1 MRKSIL
7 EKRLKRLIAKKA
19 ELTERCNAAE
29 SAAEVRKLTK
39 ELEEKN
45 DEIAETQ
52 EELEAIEAEEKR
64 MAESV
69 ATIETREGVPANAKL
84 VNGTA
89 KASFTM
95 PTQSEQRGD
104 VNPRETMEYRQAFR
118 KYMTSGVMA
127 PELRAGNAISTDDSG
142 AAIPVTIMNE
152 VINTIRVRYGS
163 LYNKV
168 RKTAVKGGVGYPVG
182 ALEASFSWVD
192 ESTVS
197 PRKKVG
203 KLGRVFFN
211 SHVAELRVAQTFLS
225 DLLTMD
231 AFEAEI
237 ARVIAIAYLKAMDEA
252 IVNGTGDGMP
262 LGILNDTRIT
272 DEGHVIEMTD
282 ADFSDWSAWLTK
294 VFGIIPMGYADV
306 ELIMTKGTVYSKLRT
321 MKDDVN
327 RPIYYEAMG
336 GRVED
341 TDYANPRAYLD
352 GHEISLVEPTI
363 LPNFD
368 TASEGDVVAIVWIPF
383 DYAVN
388 ENFGFAMRRYYDD
401 ETNEWV
407 DKALTVVDGKILNPG
422 GYYLIKK
429 KAS

>member
-7 EKRLKRLIAKKA
+7 EKRLKRLIAKKT
-19 ELTERCNAAE
+19 ELTERCNASE
-29 SAAEVRKLTK
+29 SAKEVRELT
-39 ELEEKN
+39 
-45 DEIAETQ
+45 DEVRDVNAEIEETQ
-52 EELEAIEAEEKR
+52 EELEEIKAEEERQAQAKN
-64 MAESV
+64 
-69 ATIETREGVPANAKL
+69 ETREGIPFGATL

-89 KASFTM
+89 KASFT
-95 PTQSEQRGD
+95 TAQSEQRDD
-104 VNPRETMEYRQAFR
+104 VNPRETMEYRKAFR
-118 KYMTSGVMA
+118 KYMTTGVMA
-127 PELRAGNAISTDDSG
+127 PELRAGTAISTDDSG
-142 AAIPVTIMNE
+142 AAIPITIMNE

-168 RKTAVKGGVGYPVG
+168 RKTAVRGGVGYPVG
-182 ALEASFSWVD
+182 ALEASFSWID

-203 KLGRVFFN
+203 KLGKIFFN

-272 DEGHVIEMTD
+272 EEGHVIEMTD

-363 LPNFD
+363 LPNFN
-368 TASEGDVVAIVWIPF
+368 TASDGDVVAIVWIPF

-407 DKALTVVDGKILNPG
+407 DKALTVVDGKMLNPG